1 MTINTQQYTT
11 KLIFFVSIL
20 LLVGCQTA
28 YYKTMEKFGI
38 HKRDLLV
45 ENVEDARTA
54 QEEAK
59 EQFKSALEQ
68 FSAVVNFDGGELKQK
83 YDQLK
88 TALEQSES
96 KAEAVT
102 DQIESVENVAKALFD
117 EWEKELEKYSND
129 NMRNISQRQLTDTQR
144 QYTKLIE
151 AMKRAE
157 EKIEP
162 VLTPFRDQVL
172 FLKHNL
178 NAQAIA
184 SIQGELVSIETD
196 VASLIK
202 EIEVSIQEADSFI
215 ESMKTPE

>member
-1 MTINTQQYTT
+1 MIRNTQHST
-11 KLIFFVSIL
+11 KLILFVSL
-20 LLVGCQTA
+20 LLMVGCQTA

-83 YDQLK
+83 YEQLK
-88 TALEQSES
+88 KALEQSES
-96 KAEAVT
+96 KADAVS
-102 DQIESVENVAKALFD
+102 DRIESVENVAEALFS

-129 NMRNISQRQLTDTQR
+129 KMRNISQRQLTDTQQ
-144 QYTKLIE
+144 QYAKLIE

-157 EKIEP
+157 EKIAP

-178 NAQAIA
+178 NAQAIS
-184 SIQGELVSIETD
+184 SIQGELVTIETD

-202 EIEVSIQEADSFI
+202 EIEASIQEADSFI

>member
-1 MTINTQQYTT
+1 MKKNTQPIT
-11 KLIFFVSIL
+11 KLILFVSLL

-45 ENVEDARTA
+45 ENVEEARTA

-68 FSAVVNFDGGELKQK
+68 FSAVVNFEGGELKQK

-88 TALEQSES
+88 TALDQSED
-96 KAEAVT
+96 KAKAVR
-102 DQIESVENVAKALFD
+102 DRIESVEDVAEALFE

-144 QYTKLIE
+144 QYAKLIE

-184 SIQGELVSIETD
+184 SIEGELVNIETD

-202 EIEVSIQEADSFI
+202 EIEVSIREADSFI
-215 ESMKTPE
+215 QSMKTPE

>member
-1 MTINTQQYTT
+1 MKKQHTT
-11 KLIFFVSIL
+11 RLILFVSLL

-68 FSAVVNFDGGELKQK
+68 FSAVVNFEGGELKQK

-88 TALEQSES
+88 TALDQSED
-96 KAEAVT
+96 KAKAVS
-102 DQIESVENVAKALFD
+102 DRIESVEDVAEALFD

-129 NMRNISQRQLTDTQR
+129 NMRNISQRQLNDTQR
-144 QYTKLIE
+144 QYAKLIE

-184 SIQGELVSIETD
+184 SIEGELVNIETD

-202 EIEVSIQEADSFI
+202 EIEVSIREADSFI
-215 ESMKTPE
+215 QSMKTPE